1 MWMTALVVALQ
12 IAQAPPPATPTPP
25 GTAILRG
32 HVFAADTGQPLR
44 KAQVRIFANEIRENR
59 TTTTDESG
67 VFEFKELR
75 AGRYTVS
82 ASKGS
87 YVGVSYGQLRPT
99 DAPKLLDILNNQLV
113 ERVDLSLPRGSVVR
127 GRVVDE
133 FGEPASEVQIFGR
146 VVTVMRKL

>member
-1 MWMTALVVALQ
+1 MWTLAFLITLQVVPTQ
-12 IAQAPPPATPTPP
+12 PPPPGPP

-32 HVFAADTGQPLR
+32 HVLAADTGQPLR

-67 VFEFKELR
+67 VFESRERR

-87 YVGVSYGQLRPT
+87 YVSVSYGQQRPT
-99 DAPKLLDILNNQLV
+99 DAPKVLDILNNQLV
-113 ERVDLSLPRGSVVR
+113 ERVDLSLARRSVVR
-127 GRVVDE
+127 G
-133 FGEPASEVQIFGR
+133 
-146 VVTVMRKL
+146 

>member
-1 MWMTALVVALQ
+1 MWMTAFVVALQ
-12 IAQAPPPATPTPP
+12 IAQPQPPATPVPP

-44 KAQVRIFANEIRENR
+44 KAQVRIFANEIRESR

-87 YVGVSYGQLRPT
+87 YVGVSSITSWSNRST
-99 DAPKLLDILNNQLV
+99 
-113 ERVDLSLPRGSVVR
+113 RVLGV
-127 GRVVDE
+127 
-133 FGEPASEVQIFGR
+133 F
-146 VVTVMRKL
+146 M